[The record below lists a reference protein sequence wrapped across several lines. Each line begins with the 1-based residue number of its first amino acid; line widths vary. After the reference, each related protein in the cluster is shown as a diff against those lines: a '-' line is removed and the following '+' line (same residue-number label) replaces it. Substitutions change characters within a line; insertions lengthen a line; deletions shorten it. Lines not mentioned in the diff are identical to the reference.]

1 MRYAPYF
8 LMLGA
13 LLVFSTLEMLCQIY
27 WLQHY
32 DRGAITLYYMLFGL
46 LVGFL
51 PLWKVERPPAVSRR
65 TSRIVWVM
73 LALALLCFSYRT
85 IVVSGGMLSRI
96 PVDYRLADMLPIMQ
110 VMSQRYVQGEEVY
123 AVIPEIW
130 GGMQPIYLPAM
141 WMPYIPSVIWHFD
154 PRWVTVFFLLASS
167 ALILLWPPVR
177 WRLSGAS
184 LLVLIPMFF
193 MYRNFLLWDFQMI
206 SLTDEGVVIGFYVFL
221 AWAIWYGNPW
231 VLGIAL
237 ALSILS
243 RVSYLNW
250 IPFYA
255 IFVWMFESRRKALIT
270 AGTAVMSGF
279 FLMIISQAIFHLDV
293 FLALPKRYLAAM
305 MDPQH
310 YQNSLEKMSLTQ
322 GFAKFFR
329 QEYFPLLLTSSYV
342 TTIGAPL
349 LCLIAYRRL
358 RHRMNPDFFGLATL
372 KITLVFFFN
381 LLIMPQ
387 SNLFYTSGFLS
398 LAILAFYAQ
407 TGGINKEQAIL
418 PESA

>member
-1 MRYAPYF
+1 MRYSNYY
-8 LMLGA
+8 LTLGA
-13 LLVFSTLEMLCQIY
+13 LLVFTTLEILCQIY

-46 LVGFL
+46 MVGFL
-51 PLWKVERPPAVSRR
+51 PLWKVKRPPAAAGPS
-65 TSRIVWVM
+65 SRIVWTV
-73 LALALLCFSYRT
+73 LTIVLLCFSYQT
-85 IVVSGGMLSRI
+85 IVISSGMMARI

-110 VMSQRYVQGEEVY
+110 IMSQRYVNGEEVY
-123 AVIPEIW
+123 DIIPEIW
-130 GGMQPIYLPAM
+130 GGMQPIYLPGM

-154 PRWVTVFFLLASS
+154 PRWVTVFFLLTSS
-167 ALILLWPPVR
+167 VLILLWPPAR
-177 WRLSGAS
+177 KRLSWCS

-193 MYRNFLLWDFQMI
+193 LFRTFLLWDFQMI

-221 AWAIWYGNPW
+221 AWAIWFGNPW

-255 IFVWMFESRRKALIT
+255 IFVWVFESRRKALIT
-270 AGTAVMSGF
+270 AGTAITIGL
-279 FLMIISQAIFHLDV
+279 FLMVVSQAIFHLEV
-293 FLALPKRYLAAM
+293 FLALPKRYLEAM

-310 YQNSLEKMSLTQ
+310 YQNSLEKISATQ

-349 LCLIAYRRL
+349 LCLLAFRRL
-358 RHRMNPDFFGLATL
+358 RHRMDANFFGLATL

-381 LLIMPQ
+381 LIIMPQ

-407 TGGINKEQAIL
+407 TGRVNKEQAVL
-418 PESA
+418 PECT